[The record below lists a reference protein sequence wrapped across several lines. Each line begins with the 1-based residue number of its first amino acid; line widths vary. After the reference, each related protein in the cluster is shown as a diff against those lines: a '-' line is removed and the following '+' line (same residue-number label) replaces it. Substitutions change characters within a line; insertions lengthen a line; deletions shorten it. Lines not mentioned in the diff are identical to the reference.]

1 MTGTDVPVAEN
12 QAAYIAGWL
21 RHIRDGSA
29 ADVIRAAADAQRA
42 ADFLTGGGEEGSSFS
57 GGVAGRASLIPVVA
71 AEHRPGFLRCPGSPA
86 PSLARRDLAA

>member
-42 ADFLTGGGEEGSSFS
+42 ADFLTGGGEKDLPFLKSGVGRDTLLRVVTAEQCPSSS
-57 GGVAGRASLIPVVA
+57 WW
-71 AEHRPGFLRCPGSPA
+71 
-86 PSLARRDLAA
+86 